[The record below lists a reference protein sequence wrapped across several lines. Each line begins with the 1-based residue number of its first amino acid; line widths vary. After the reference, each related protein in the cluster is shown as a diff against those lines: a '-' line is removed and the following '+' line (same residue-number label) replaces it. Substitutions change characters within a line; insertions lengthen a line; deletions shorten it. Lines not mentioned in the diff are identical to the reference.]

1 MKNKKT
7 KKLNWSPEEHAM
19 FQGEAEQDYIEME
32 KKTEGAAPTRRAPSQ
47 SEKKRIQRKRKKR
60 RKKHYILK
68 LFLLVIL
75 GIGVYSFAH
84 SDVFNIKNI
93 NVSKSDR
100 FQPEQVQEMCGL
112 KTGTNLF
119 EFSAGDCE
127 DKLLE
132 NPYIKEAKI
141 SRKLPGTVQI
151 KLNEREETAVLLKD
165 STYIVID
172 EEKIVLRTSQELPQV
187 PVLEGITVEKAEE
200 NHVVQVQE
208 GKVLETGMMFLEKME
223 AADLYF
229 KKVTISGNQ
238 VKAFVTDDL
247 YCRGKTENLV
257 IGMEDGDLKAVI
269 YELYENK
276 IKKGV
281 VYVGDEQYYAFDK
294 LTKKKK
300 AK

>member
-7 KKLNWSPEEHAM
+7 KKLNWSPKEHAM
-19 FQGEAEQDYIEME
+19 FQEEAERDYIEKE
-32 KKTEGAAPTRRAPSQ
+32 EEGATPIRRAPSQ
-47 SEKKRIQRKRKKR
+47 SEKKRIQRKKKKR

-68 LFLLVIL
+68 FFLLVII

-84 SDVFNIKNI
+84 SDVFNIKKI
-93 NVSKSDR
+93 DVSESER
-100 FQPEQVQEMCGL
+100 FQSEQIQEMCGL
-112 KTGTNLF
+112 KTGINLF

-132 NPYIKEAKI
+132 NPYIKEAEI
-141 SRKLPGTVQI
+141 SRKLPGSVKI
-151 KLNEREETAVLLKD
+151 KLKERKETASLLKD
-165 STYIVID
+165 SAYIVID
-172 EEKIVLRTSQELPQV
+172 EDMIVLRTSQELPQV
-187 PVLEGITVEKAEE
+187 PLLDGITVEKAEE
-200 NHVVQVQE
+200 NHMVQVKE
-208 GKVLETGMMFLEKME
+208 GKVLETGMMFLKKME

-229 KKVTISGNQ
+229 KKVSVSGNQ

-257 IGMEDGDLKAVI
+257 IGMEDGGLKAVI
-269 YELYENK
+269 YELYKNK
-276 IKKGV
+276 IKKGI

-294 LTKKKK
+294 LKKEKK